1 MITVSQDEIKQLVQ
15 RKIQEALV
23 KRQSNRGQ
31 PLRTQSEPTY
41 TKVDIEATE
50 LLDKYRK
57 IIDHIIDESLE
68 TQKALHELLKQ
79 RSQTFEQ
86 VEQKFREGLAAIL
99 AFEGAEAALRKQP
112 LFRKL
117 VEHAKNDDL
126 K

>member
-15 RKIQEALV
+15 RKVQEALV